1 MANID
6 TKPILISE
14 WAKLAESA
22 LRRGIKSMLGVDC
35 PFTISSIGVQDEND
49 KETSRFLYVHFDLE
63 DGSGGVWHFNV
74 DSLLS
79 GANADSPD
87 LFMV

>member
-6 TKPILISE
+6 TRPLPFSE
-14 WAKLAESA
+14 YVKLVESA
-22 LRRGIKSMLGVDC
+22 LRRGIKSVLGKDC
-35 PFTISSIGVQDEND
+35 QFTITSLSLQDDEG
-49 KETSRFLYVHFDLE
+49 KGTSRFLVVYFNLE
-63 DGSGGVWHFNV
+63 DGGGGVWHFSV

-79 GANADSPD
+79 ANSDKPD

>member
-6 TKPILISE
+6 TNPLPISE
-14 WAKLAESA
+14 YAKLAESA
-22 LRRGIKSMLGVDC
+22 LRRGIKSVFGKDC
-35 PFTISSIGVQDEND
+35 PFTITSISLQDEG
-49 KETSRFLYVHFDLE
+49 KGTSRFLVVYFDLE
-63 DGSGGVWHFNV
+63 DGGGGVWHFRV

-79 GANADSPD
+79 ANTESPD

>member
-6 TKPILISE
+6 MKPLPISE
-14 WAKLAESA
+14 YAKLAESA
-22 LRRGIKSMLGVDC
+22 LRRGIKSVLGKDC
-35 PFTISSIGVQDEND
+35 PFTITSLSLQDDEG
-49 KETSRFLYVHFDLE
+49 KGTSRFLIVYFDLE
-63 DGSGGVWHFNV
+63 DGGGGVWHFKV

-79 GANADSPD
+79 ANEDSPD